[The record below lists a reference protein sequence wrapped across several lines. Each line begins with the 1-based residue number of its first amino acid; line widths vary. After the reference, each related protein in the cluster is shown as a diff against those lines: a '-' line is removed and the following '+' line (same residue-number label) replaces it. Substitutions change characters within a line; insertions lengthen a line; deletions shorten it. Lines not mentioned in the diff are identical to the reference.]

1 MMDDKKLHELIEK
14 YFEAEL
20 SVNEERMLLGRL
32 LHYDGEDPV
41 VDEALAVMGYARGKT
56 CVTER
61 SIRSWRRKVIYA
73 AAAVAGVVMISLGFF
88 HSGNSID
95 TIDSCYAYVNGVKI
109 ENSVE
114 VTAIIADQL
123 GELSDASENVR
134 DVVAGDLEDMKQA
147 LNF

>member
-20 SVNEERMLLGRL
+20 SVKEERMLLGRL

-41 VDEALAVMGYARGKT
+41 VDEALAVMGYARGQT
-56 CVTER
+56 GVTER
-61 SIRSWRRKVIYA
+61 GIKSWRRRVMYA
-73 AAAVAGVVMISLGFF
+73 AAAVAGVMIISVGFF
-88 HSGNSID
+88 SRRNSID

-123 GELSDASENVR
+123 GELSDASEKVS

-147 LNF
+147 FNF